1 MSPDATL
8 FQRGTQP
15 FSDGLSLRAIA
26 FAALIEQAGEEEM
39 LGLAGTEAVVPKT
52 MRRRLSRFDMAAA
65 RCITGLAPPAVDGK
79 GADEDIVFA
88 SRYGNMAVT
97 FDLLTQVVADELLS
111 PAKFSVS
118 VHNAAA
124 GAASMVA
131 KNRAGHTAVSALNR
145 SAAAGLTE
153 TWTRIADGA
162 SSVICIYSDIAL
174 MAPYAEFDEA
184 GPSVTLAVRFTAG
197 SHDGAHE
204 LTDGRTGAAAFAR
217 ALAAGARGVTW
228 RP

>member
-1 MSPDATL
+1 LPH
-8 FQRGTQP
+8 
-15 FSDGLSLRAIA
+15 GLSLRATA
-26 FAALIEQAGEEEM
+26 FAGLIQQAGAEEM
-39 LGLAGTEAVVPKT
+39 LGLARTDEVVPKA
-52 MRRRLSRFDMAAA
+52 MRRRLSLYDMAAA
-65 RCITGLAPPAVDGK
+65 RCVAGLAAPFVNGK

-131 KNRAGHTAVSALNR
+131 KNRAGHTAVSALDR
-145 SAAAGLTE
+145 TAAAGLTE

-162 SSVICIYSDIAL
+162 SSIICIYSDIAL
-174 MAPYAEFDEA
+174 MTPYAEFDEA
-184 GPSVTLAVRFTAG
+184 GASVTLAVRFSAG
-197 SHDGAHE
+197 SPDDAHE
-204 LTDGRTGAAAFAR
+204 LADGRLGAETFAR
-217 ALAAGARGVTW
+217 ALAAGAGGVTW